1 MVAVQVSGDGK
12 SCCRGSGPDEVQ
24 DFLITK
30 ERLTGPVFGDFREES
45 MLNGVPLGSAGRI
58 VSDGDVEIEGI
69 GELRLDFGFPTA
81 ATTAVAAAGVGENE
95 KLTGLGVLEGAFTLP
110 PVSDRV
116 SGKSGSVVRNAN
128 NNRAAVGEGLV
139 DSVRDGNAD
148 GIGAE
153 IVIMNR
159 PSILIPTSAVVFEV
173 SDQFALFGI
182 NADDGQVA
190 PSKTLTQIGN
200 VIELEISVGS
210 GIGSNFLL
218 VDAQRVIHR
227 VQQAGDGVG
236 RNGEAIASE
245 QAGDLVGG
253 APGPFQASDGITGS
267 VMIEKVFDDRDY
279 FGRFFSVG
287 MRPAPGRR
295 VRPPEVTSP
304 SSSC

>member
-12 SCCRGSGPDEVQ
+12 SCFRGSGPDEVQ

-30 ERLTGPVFGDFREES
+30 EWLTGPVFGDFREES

-182 NADDGQVA
+182 DADDGQVA